1 MVLLKQTTTG
11 IKLLLLFIIMIFS
24 SSVVVKVNAK
34 RGFMS
39 KVVRSLHDL
48 DVIKTKFLND
58 MEDLKHD
65 VVVNSKQEYG
75 DKDEVHSFAST
86 GEWHCLPQENN
97 YNIFKIIY

>member
-1 MVLLKQTTTG
+1 MVLLKRTTTG
-11 IKLLLLFIIMIFS
+11 IKLLLLLCIIMIFS

-58 MEDLKHD
+58 MEDFKHD

-75 DKDEVHSFAST
+75 DKDD
-86 GEWHCLPQENN
+86 QRD
-97 YNIFKIIY
+97 KR